1 MIFSPL
7 GKSWSDIR
15 SGPPMIA
22 PPAQACSSNAETLQ
36 RYLAVYRWED
46 TVHEMHR
53 GKYRNPVGYRDWRYL
68 KPAESCWK

>member
-36 RYLAVYRWED
+36 RYLAVYG
-46 TVHEMHR
+46 
-53 GKYRNPVGYRDWRYL
+53 GKIRCTKCIVGNTGIQL
-68 KPAESCWK
+68 GIGTGVT